1 MTSISSKIT
10 TFLRDLS
17 GSQPFELT
25 FSYNEK
31 EYKTV
36 FHASH
41 TIEDG
46 EEVIEVDNGC
56 VNLTFGFMD
65 GEVFQR
71 DFAGVIQG
79 ENGVLGRINV
89 NGKTSCFR
97 PKLTSDPR
105 TKEGPRIT
113 AGDVLQT
120 LKTKL
125 ALAFPVD
132 GVPIQLVD
140 GIRSAPPPE
149 TGSYTMVSPFH
160 IVRGGDAYYERF
172 GYHSD
177 DITRLKDLIREV
189 TWALCTEP
197 MKEIILD
204 CTKKTGYEDDRLLID
219 IMKEISWEAEVAYNE
234 SHLELSLSS
243 MVFRLYA
250 KTQGTTMTQSHQWS
264 FNNIW
269 TFTLVPGSKEW
280 KQYDAA
286 LTFTAFAPSASGG
299 RRKFR
304 KTRGKTRG
312 KVHRKTQR
320 NRKRG
325 SM

>member
-1 MTSISSKIT
+1 MTSISSQIT

-46 EEVIEVDNGC
+46 KEVIKVDNGC
-56 VNLTFGFMD
+56 IKLIFKSMNFIGS
-65 GEVFQR
+65 
-71 DFAGVIQG
+71 IQA
-79 ENGVLGRINV
+79 ENGVLGWIND
-89 NGKTSCFR
+89 NGEKSCFR
-97 PKLTSDPR
+97 PKLMSDPR
-105 TKEGPRIT
+105 TKEEPRII

-177 DITRLKDLIREV
+177 DITRLKDLIRKV
-189 TWALCTEP
+189 TWANVHFTEP
-197 MKEIILD
+197 MKKIILD
-204 CTKKTGYEDDRLLID
+204 CTKKTSYDDDELLID

-234 SHLELSLSS
+234 SHQPSLSS
-243 MVFRLYA
+243 TVFRLYA
-250 KTQGTTMTQSHQWS
+250 ETEGTTMDESHQWS

-269 TFTLVPGSKEW
+269 TFTLVPGSKDW
-280 KQYDAA
+280 RQYDAA

-299 RRKFR
+299 RRKYR

-312 KVHRKTQR
+312 KRKS
-320 NRKRG
+320 KR
-325 SM
+325 STRRR